1 MLVFPAVDVK
11 QGRCVRLQQGNPDDE
26 KVYEAEPW
34 RAACRWADQ
43 GAVALHVVDLDGALG
58 TQNNRQ
64 HIRKLL
70 QEVPLPVEVGGGLRD
85 DHAVNEVLKAGAARA
100 VVGTRAVAEPNW
112 AISLSKRL
120 PDRIVVALDARDGL
134 VAVEGWQKTSDV
146 EATELARRL
155 AEGRPA
161 AFLYTDVSR
170 DGMMNHPNFE
180 AVQQMAQATG
190 VPVIASGGVS
200 SAEDIRRLGESGA
213 DAVIVGKALY
223 EDRLTLSEAMEAAGP
238 FEGRLSARPKDTDMS
253 DE

>member
-11 QGRCVRLQQGNPDDE
+11 EGRCVRLQQGDPDAE
-26 KVYEAEPW
+26 KVYELEPW
-34 RAACRWADQ
+34 KAARRWAEA
-43 GAVALHVVDLDGALG
+43 GAEALHVVDLDGALG
-58 TQNNRQ
+58 TRNNRAE
-64 HIRKLL
+64 IRQLL
-70 QEVPLPVEVGGGLRD
+70 QQVSIPVEVGGGLRD
-85 DHAVNEVLKAGAARA
+85 TDVVKDVLDAGAARA
-100 VVGTRAVAEPNW
+100 VVGTRAVEEPDW
-112 AISLSKRL
+112 ALSLTQQF

-146 EATELARRL
+146 AATELARRL

-170 DGMMNHPNFE
+170 DGMLSHPNFE
-180 AVQQMAQATG
+180 AVQEMVEATD

-200 SAEDIRRLGESGA
+200 SADDIRRLGEAGA

-223 EDRLTLSEAMEAAGP
+223 ENRLTLSEAMDAAEP
-238 FEGRLSARPKDTDMS
+238 FAGGLSARPKDTEMS